1 MKKTFL
7 SGVLPFLL
15 LGFPA
20 LSQVQSQLIPVN
32 GRNVEYKISGL
43 EDRKLYQPIVIL
55 ESGLSEDL
63 TLWDQVFEQVSEFS
77 PVLSYN
83 RAGVGKSE
91 LSNEDIS
98 ISSRVKEL
106 KELLEEIEI
115 EPPYVLV
122 GNNWGA
128 LINQEFL
135 ANYPNEV
142 IGTLYLD
149 PIITLDNQENLA
161 EYFNQEGF
169 DGELLSGEY
178 IEFLKSKSNVSGNMS
193 EKEKVAFLSLVE
205 ENKVNWEALDESQR
219 QKIVMLGRRNDMFPM
234 MGRLSMDSREFYK
247 KLIAGKVDYFE
258 ENLLDQQN
266 ASLVLSS
273 GSMNFLPY
281 QESVQIATTIQ
292 NLIFAD
298 VNSQIMEAARSLDKD
313 SFQEYLDGLETYIPA
328 SLLKERSYNMLGYS
342 LMRMDLYEQA
352 VVLFKKNLER
362 NPSSANVY
370 DSYGDGLLATGKI
383 EEATPYFEK
392 AIELGAKESHRD
404 LELFKKNLTKS
415 KEMMASQN

>member
-7 SGVLPFLL
+7 LGVLPFLL

-20 LSQVQSQLIPVN
+20 ISQVQSQLISVN
-32 GRNVEYKISGL
+32 DRNVEYKISGL

-55 ESGLSEDL
+55 ESGLLENL

-91 LSNEDIS
+91 LSNEEIS

-106 KELLEEIEI
+106 KELLDEMEI

-122 GNNWGA
+122 GNNWGT

-193 EKEKVAFLSLVE
+193 EKEKVAFLSLLE
-205 ENKVNWEALDESQR
+205 ENKVNWETLDESQR

-313 SFQEYLDGLETYIPA
+313 SFQEYLDGLETYVPA

-352 VVLFKKNLER
+352 VVLFQKNLGR
-362 NPSSANVY
+362 HPSSANVY

-383 EEATPYFEK
+383 EEAIPYFEK

-404 LELFKKNLTKS
+404 LELFKKNLAKS

>member
-15 LGFPA
+15 MGFPA
-20 LSQVQSQLIPVN
+20 ISQVQSQLIPVN

-43 EDRKLYQPIVIL
+43 EDRKLYQPMVIL
-55 ESGLSEDL
+55 ESGLSEDM

-91 LSNEDIS
+91 LSNEEIS
-98 ISSRVKEL
+98 ISSRVKDL
-106 KELLEEIEI
+106 KALLDEMEI

-142 IGTLYLD
+142 IGSLYLD

-161 EYFNQEGF
+161 EYFNQEGL

-178 IEFLKSKSNVSGNMS
+178 IEFLKSKSNVSSNMS
-193 EKEKVAFLSLVE
+193 EKEKVAFLSLLE
-205 ENKVNWEALDESQR
+205 ENKVNWETLDESQR

-247 KLIAGKVDYFE
+247 KLIAGKVDYLE

-281 QESVQIATTIQ
+281 QESVQIGTTIQ

-313 SFQEYLDGLETYIPA
+313 SFQEYLDGLETYVPA

-342 LMRMDLYEQA
+342 LMRMDLYDQA
-352 VVLFKKNLER
+352 VVLFQKNLER
-362 NPSSANVY
+362 HPSSANVY

-383 EEATPYFEK
+383 EEAIPYFEK
-392 AIELGAKESHRD
+392 AIELGAQESHRD
-404 LELFKKNLTKS
+404 LELFKKNLAKS